1 MKLYSLILL
10 LIVVLVACNQT
21 EPSHENQ
28 TQHRLFYDEE
38 VLAQLKDARI
48 EEASGI
54 AESLRY
60 PDHFWI
66 HNDSGDEARLFLV
79 NTQGKTIVT
88 LVLQGIQNR
97 DWEDIAT
104 GPGDE
109 PNESYIYVGEIGDNN
124 AQYTYKNIY
133 RLKEPVFDNLNEGQI
148 VVSDAVETITFNY
161 QDGSRDAETV
171 MVDPQTNDIYIVS
184 KREDQVQVYVLE
196 YPQSLSDTLVLPII
210 KTLPFTRV
218 TAGDISADGSE
229 IVIKTHT
236 TIYYWKRNDSESI
249 SEALTQK
256 AKLLPYY
263 KEPQGE
269 AIAWL
274 KDGSGYMTVSEKSEN
289 DIVPVLYLYK
299 RK

>member
-1 MKLYSLILL
+1 M
-10 LIVVLVACNQT
+10 
-21 EPSHENQ
+21 
-28 TQHRLFYDEE
+28 
-38 VLAQLKDARI
+38 
-48 EEASGI
+48 
-54 AESLRY
+54 
-60 PDHFWI
+60 
-66 HNDSGDEARLFLV
+66 
-79 NTQGKTIVT
+79 
-88 LVLQGIQNR
+88 
-97 DWEDIAT
+97 
-104 GPGDE
+104 
-109 PNESYIYVGEIGDNN
+109 GEIGDNN

-133 RLKEPVFDNLNEGQI
+133 RLKEPVLNNLNKGQFI
-148 VVSDAVETITFNY
+148 VSDAVETITFNY

-184 KREDQVQVYVLE
+184 KREDQVQVYLLE
-196 YPQSLSDTLVLPII
+196 YPQSLTDTLVLPVI
-210 KTLPFTRV
+210 KTLPFTRI
-218 TAGDISADGSE
+218 TAGDISANGLE

-236 TIYYWKRNDSESI
+236 AIYYWKRNDSESI